1 MPHVPQPRYHPMLR
15 IFSLLP
21 LLEKFNI
28 VVLLLSRCRRH
39 GITESVG
46 RSSCVTAHK
55 MRCKVTKKN
64 PFIQII
70 FSNNLNCPHFCIII
84 PHNSG
89 GKRKNRFYSSSLQH
103 LSSILSPLT
112 THLSPLAGCWFAHS
126 LVFSLFTS
134 LCSHPSSPHPSIRL
148 TPQPTLFYPN
158 ALAFVSASALAY
170 QPPSPLFFASPLSSL
185 SGCLR

>member
-1 MPHVPQPRYHPMLR
+1 MPHAPQPRYHPMLR

-64 PFIQII
+64 PNIQIFCI
-70 FSNNLNCPHFCIII
+70 NSLKCPHFCIII

-89 GKRKNRFYSSSLQH
+89 EKERIDFYFLFYN
-103 LSSILSPLT
+103 T
-112 THLSPLAGCWFAHS
+112 
-126 LVFSLFTS
+126 FSLFTIHSS
-134 LCSHPSSPHPSIRL
+134 LPFLPLVGELGHRRFSPSPALHPHPRFPAPILSITITR
-148 TPQPTLFYPN
+148 
-158 ALAFVSASALAY
+158 S
-170 QPPSPLFFASPLSSL
+170 PSPITPLIALHCAECSRVPSVIFTSYATPCSCSP
-185 SGCLR
+185 